1 MIMIM
6 NMIFMV
12 KYTIHTKKNKT
23 KKNMTPRVKNEI
35 KRYKLLH
42 HKMSRAV
49 TLYM

>member
-6 NMIFMV
+6 SMIFMV
-12 KYTIHTKKNKT
+12 KYTVHTKKK